1 MGKAAEYDAWI
12 INIGEGDQV
21 YLSDLS
27 RGNQINLYSVL
38 SYFKTNMASV
48 ESYTTSPFDFNK
60 QFSSGFVDINPNS
73 KIPALLDRR
82 AGANNQRV
90 FESGS
95 ILLYLSEAFDGAFL
109 PKVARCKMNG
119 LKPSNTVLF

>member
-1 MGKAAEYDAWI
+1 MTSID
-12 INIGEGDQV
+12 
-21 YLSDLS
+21 
-27 RGNQINLYSVL
+27 
-38 SYFKTNMASV
+38 
-48 ESYTTSPFDFNK
+48 SYTTLPIDKNQ

-95 ILLYLSEAFDGAFL
+95 ILLYLSEAFEGAFL
-109 PKVARCKMNG
+109 PKVARCNMTS
-119 LKPSNTVLF
+119 LKPSNTVLINRSRRSAQRP

>member
-1 MGKAAEYDAWI
+1 MFIIYSAQLTKQKHRELKAI
-12 INIGEGDQV
+12 CP
-21 YLSDLS
+21 LSS
-27 RGNQINLYSVL
+27 H
-38 SYFKTNMASV
+38 
-48 ESYTTSPFDFNK
+48 
-60 QFSSGFVDINPNS
+60 QFSSGFVEVNPNS

-109 PKVARCKMNG
+109 PKVDVLVTDARWKIAG
-119 LKPSNTVLF
+119 GPKRA

>member
-1 MGKAAEYDAWI
+1 M
-12 INIGEGDQV
+12 
-21 YLSDLS
+21 
-27 RGNQINLYSVL
+27 
-38 SYFKTNMASV
+38 
-48 ESYTTSPFDFNK
+48 
-60 QFSSGFVDINPNS
+60 DINPNS

-109 PKVARCKMNG
+109 PKVDRLQILD
-119 LKPSNTVLF
+119 LKPSNTVLFNRNRPSARRP

>member
-1 MGKAAEYDAWI
+1 MS
-12 INIGEGDQV
+12 
-21 YLSDLS
+21 SDKHL
-27 RGNQINLYSVL
+27 NHLN
-38 SYFKTNMASV
+38 F
-48 ESYTTSPFDFNK
+48 K

-82 AGANNQRV
+82 AGANDQRV

-109 PKVARCKMNG
+109 PKGARCKMNS
-119 LKPSNTVLF
+119 LKPNNTVLFDRNRRGGRRP